1 MKDEYPIISKVL
13 EDLNKVLTKAQKD
26 THIILDFSNV
36 DYINS
41 EAISLLFQIY
51 SKAGKLTLIN
61 LQGRVE
67 YILEISGLL
76 KFFKSSEE
84 E

>member
-36 DYINS
+36 D
-41 EAISLLFQIY
+41 
-51 SKAGKLTLIN
+51 
-61 LQGRVE
+61 
-67 YILEISGLL
+67 
-76 KFFKSSEE
+76 
-84 E
+84 